1 MQRTPKVFQI
11 STLRSSS
18 SNPTLTQTKQ
28 PASSSS
34 TKNAK
39 QITSTG
45 VASVLQLENLYLR
58 SKLLQLALHLS
69 MNLVQ
74 RYHDPVPH
82 NTVEKSLIMQKI
94 GDKDIVR
101 RAFKTFQNNYNQPNY
116 LI

>member
-34 TKNAK
+34 TKN
-39 QITSTG
+39 
-45 VASVLQLENLYLR
+45 LENLYLR